1 MAKNKDK
8 EPKNKKK
15 FFKDFKAELKKVIW
29 PTPKQLVNSTAAVV
43 VIVLITAA
51 IVFALD
57 FAFELLNKYGIN
69 RIKANVK
76 GVVVEQNVD
85 ANSINENIID
95 ENVVNEAI
103 ENGTTTTEN
112 NVTENSTTENNEE
125 TNNINE

>member
-29 PTPKQLVNSTAAVV
+29 PTPKQLLNSTAAVV
-43 VIVLITAA
+43 VIVLITAE

-69 RIKANVK
+69 KIKSNVK

-85 ANSINENIID
+85 ANIVNVD
-95 ENVVNEAI
+95 ETNQVV
-103 ENGTTTTEN
+103 EN
-112 NVTENSTTENNEE
+112 NTEENSIEENTTVENNE
-125 TNNINE
+125 TNNVNE

>member
-29 PTPKQLVNSTAAVV
+29 PTPKQLLNSTAAVV
-43 VIVLITAA
+43 VIVLLKAP

-69 RIKANVK
+69 KIKSNVK

-85 ANSINENIID
+85 ANIVNVD
-95 ENVVNEAI
+95 ETNQVV
-103 ENGTTTTEN
+103 EN
-112 NVTENSTTENNEE
+112 NTEENSIEENTTVENNE
-125 TNNINE
+125 TNNVNE